1 METLKIKP
9 GSFLLWKEHSRITK
23 LFSKLFHKELPY
35 NNFSFFLREIEL
47 CFPITKGNNNY
58 DKLIILEPK
67 EDYTKEEINLLN
79 SLVIF
84 DANDYFD
91 TVKIFIL
98 LISIIYFITF
108 IQSYFPLEKIRV
120 YLSGKSK
127 IVGHILAGIFGII
140 TPFCSCSAIPL
151 FLGFLQARIPLGVA
165 FTYLV
170 SAPLSDP
177 VVFALLAS
185 IFGFKV
191 AILYVVFGVI
201 ISIIAGLIIG
211 AMKMEKEVLIEVKP
225 LDNISYTDD
234 KTLFKHRAKESW
246 YYSIDIF
253 KKIYLYI
260 IIGVGVGAFIHG
272 YIPADFIAK
281 YAGGDV
287 WYAPIIAV
295 LAGIPMYSNE
305 LGVLPIIEVLTQKGV
320 LIGTAISFMMA
331 VVALSLPEAMIL
343 KRILSIKLITI
354 FFSIVGFS
362 ILIVGYL
369 LNYLVG

>member
-1 METLKIKP
+1 M
-9 GSFLLWKEHSRITK
+9 
-23 LFSKLFHKELPY
+23 FSWWDNLSAIFTFQILGLVKGTQIGDAVH
-35 NNFSFFLREIEL
+35 FFI
-47 CFPITKGNNNY
+47 
-58 DKLIILEPK
+58 
-67 EDYTKEEINLLN
+67 
-79 SLVIF
+79 
-84 DANDYFD
+84 FD

-127 IVGHILAGIFGII
+127 IVGHILAGVFGII

-191 AILYVVFGVI
+191 AILYVAFGVL

-211 AMKMEKEVLIEVKP
+211 AMKMEKEVLIEVKS
-225 LDNISYTDD
+225 LDNVSYTDD
-234 KTLFKHRAKESW
+234 KTLFKHRAKESFI
-246 YYSIDIF
+246 YSLDIF

-320 LIGTAISFMMA
+320 LI
-331 VVALSLPEAMIL
+331 
-343 KRILSIKLITI
+343 
-354 FFSIVGFS
+354 
-362 ILIVGYL
+362 
-369 LNYLVG
+369 